1 MTLRSYVPALA
12 DELKKI
18 ATDLMTPAVVSD
30 SAAVTGPPATPFTRR
45 KGYKKL
51 EPVVE
56 KEASVDLSKLIRR
69 SKVLSKRVAK
79 VPEKLSI
86 KTYEKM
92 PSVAKDMLHQAAQNP
107 ADWSTAPGTLARLAR
122 VLGLG

>member
-1 MTLRSYVPALA
+1 LPAFS

-18 ATDLMTPAVVSD
+18 ASDLMTPAVVSD

-51 EPVVE
+51 EPVIE
-56 KEASVDLSKLIRR
+56 KEAAVNLSKLIRR
-69 SKVLSKRVAK
+69 SKTLSKRVSK

-86 KTYEKM
+86 KTYEKL
-92 PSVAKDMLHQAAQNP
+92 PGPAKDMLHQVVQNP
-107 ADWSTAPGTLARLAR
+107 ADWSTAPSTLARLAK
-122 VLGLG
+122 VFGLG

>member
-1 MTLRSYVPALA
+1 MRRRLPYFV
-12 DELKKI
+12 DELNKI

-56 KEASVDLSKLIRR
+56 KEAAVNLSRVLRR

-79 VPEKLSI
+79 VPENLSI
-86 KTYEKM
+86 RTYEKL
-92 PSVAKDMLHQAAQNP
+92 PGPAKDILHQAVQNP
-107 ADWSTAPGTLARLAR
+107 ADWSTTPSTLARLAR
-122 VLGLG
+122 ALGLG